1 MVDKGV
7 KDKITEIFE
16 DKEKITKA
24 LSRGVNEALLKH
36 KRAGNPIVSWKDGK
50 IVWIQPEDIAVEDKN

>member
-7 KDKITEIFE
+7 KDKISEIFE

-24 LSRGVNEALLKH
+24 LSKAVKEALLQH
-36 KRAGNPIVSWKDGK
+36 KRAGNPVASWKDGK
-50 IVWIQPEDIAVEDKN
+50 IVWIQPEDIPVEDKN

>member
-7 KDKITEIFE
+7 KDKISEIFE

-24 LSRGVNEALLKH
+24 LSKAVKEALLQH
-36 KRAGNPIVSWKDGK
+36 KRAGNPVASWKDGK
-50 IVWIQPEDIAVEDKN
+50 IIWIQPDDIPVEDKN